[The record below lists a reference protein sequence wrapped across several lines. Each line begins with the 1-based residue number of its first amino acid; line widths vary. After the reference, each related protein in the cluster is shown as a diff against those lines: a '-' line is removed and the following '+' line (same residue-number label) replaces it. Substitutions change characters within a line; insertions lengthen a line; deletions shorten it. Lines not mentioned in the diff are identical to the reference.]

1 MSAADN
7 NDNSNKVLATIN
19 WNNIVNQD
27 ARSTDDAP
35 LGKIQ
40 GLFEPFVVTEKG
52 TITKEKYY
60 IPKSLIERYDRE
72 ILYFGITE
80 QEANTNSY

>member
-1 MSAADN
+1 MTALITMTTRYLLQG
-7 NDNSNKVLATIN
+7 KV
-19 WNNIVNQD
+19 
-27 ARSTDDAP
+27 
-35 LGKIQ
+35 Q

-52 TITKEKYY
+52 TINKEKCY